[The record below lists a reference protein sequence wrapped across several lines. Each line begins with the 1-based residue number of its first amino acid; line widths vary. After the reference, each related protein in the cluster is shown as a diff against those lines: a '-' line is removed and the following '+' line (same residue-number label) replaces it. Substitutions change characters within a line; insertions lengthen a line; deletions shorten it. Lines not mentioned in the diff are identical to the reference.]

1 MSNNIKARQPVKPQR
16 KLDGSLV
23 GASLNVSNPAATG
36 MDLSY
41 QPAAMSNMFMNL
53 PVSEIDF
60 FDKNPRRQHDDE
72 LYQQIKDSIRAT
84 GVQQPVHVT
93 RRPGGNHYI
102 LAQGGNTRLK
112 IVKDLLQETGDSR
125 FASIPCIYIEYT
137 SDENIHIA
145 HLIENEQRA
154 DMVFWDKACAYADV
168 RDMLQAKSAEQLG
181 FRKLEQKFAELGL
194 KVSFAALS
202 MYFFATDHL
211 SELGK
216 SCNDL
221 SIPKARDLRKQ
232 QNDLLAQLKEAGRE
246 TEGFTAFWHNTLSD
260 WSSLHIAEA
269 ELDVPALQRHLQ
281 QAFATAYGIRP
292 SETDTVSGRPAAVDP
307 LPDGD
312 PGQSS
317 AATAPATAST
327 PSSDTSVPSPT
338 LSDSVTR
345 GPVEPA
351 PGSDIRTDKAVVH
364 QPATQPVSA
373 LRPSESFPEQV
384 VSRDEALLQLHAAV
398 HDLLTVV
405 HIDNL
410 LLLDDK
416 MPYGF
421 LLDFPDFSKTEW
433 LDTDEMFLINARHP
447 YAATVFTYLWVVSGC
462 DQLFNAPQLT
472 AHYNPFLNQP
482 APNMLSA
489 VYRDMTLRDHV
500 FNAGLGGLD
509 YLDQMTMNMFTM
521 ITEQREISEA
531 VSRFNNAAAAVK
543 QTGLPDWD
551 LYEEE

>member
-1 MSNNIKARQPVKPQR
+1 M
-16 KLDGSLV
+16 
-23 GASLNVSNPAATG
+23 
-36 MDLSY
+36 
-41 QPAAMSNMFMNL
+41 
-53 PVSEIDF
+53 
-60 FDKNPRRQHDDE
+60 
-72 LYQQIKDSIRAT
+72 
-84 GVQQPVHVT
+84 
-93 RRPGGNHYI
+93 
-102 LAQGGNTRLK
+102 
-112 IVKDLLQETGDSR
+112 
-125 FASIPCIYIEYT
+125 
-137 SDENIHIA
+137 
-145 HLIENEQRA
+145 
-154 DMVFWDKACAYADV
+154 
-168 RDMLQAKSAEQLG
+168 
-181 FRKLEQKFAELGL
+181 
-194 KVSFAALS
+194 
-202 MYFFATDHL
+202 
-211 SELGK
+211 
-216 SCNDL
+216 
-221 SIPKARDLRKQ
+221 
-232 QNDLLAQLKEAGRE
+232 
-246 TEGFTAFWHNTLSD
+246 
-260 WSSLHIAEA
+260 
-269 ELDVPALQRHLQ
+269 
-281 QAFATAYGIRP
+281 
-292 SETDTVSGRPAAVDP
+292 
-307 LPDGD
+307 
-312 PGQSS
+312 
-317 AATAPATAST
+317 
-327 PSSDTSVPSPT
+327 
-338 LSDSVTR
+338 TR

-531 VSRFNNAAAAVK
+531 VSRFNNAAAAAK